1 MIVSICQASVLEG
14 MKKQVW
20 EPPRFIPGC
29 VISRNCWKGCIGHGM
44 SDRMCWESSP
54 IGLWH
59 LGWSWSS
66 QNTTGLDLLTGWG
79 FGWPS
84 KGEGPTERVS
94 RMEVW
99 GTEKGWA
106 YDWLIDELC
115 HSWGTYDCVIFP
127 RSCTSMEK
135 AAWSQSSPWLMSVN
149 PER

>member
-20 EPPRFIPGC
+20 EPPLFIPGC
-29 VISRNCWKGCIGHGM
+29 VISHNCWKGRIGCGM

-66 QNTTGLDLLTGWG
+66 QNTTDLDLRTGWG
-79 FGWPS
+79 LGWPS
-84 KGEGPTERVS
+84 EGEGPAERAFQDGGLGH
-94 RMEVW
+94 R
-99 GTEKGWA
+99 KGQSLCL
-106 YDWLIDELC
+106 WLIDELC

-127 RSCTSMEK
+127 RSCTSMGR
-135 AAWSQSSPWLMSVN
+135 ATWSQSSP
-149 PER
+149 